1 MSLAVITQSCNSDY
15 KILGIFMMWKIY
27 LSGEIHTN
35 WRDELKKRAKEAS
48 LKVEFLGPET
58 NHDLSDNFGANL
70 LGGEGIKFWHDH
82 KGEKINSIRIKR
94 NIESA
99 DLVIVKFGDKYKQWN
114 AAFDAGYSAAKGKS
128 LIIMHEDDNQH
139 ALKEIDASALAVV
152 KNNQQLIEILKYV
165 TKE

>member
-1 MSLAVITQSCNSDY
+1 M
-15 KILGIFMMWKIY
+15 KWKIY

-35 WRDELKKRAKEAS
+35 WRDELRLIASEAG
-48 LKVEFLGPET
+48 LNVEFLEPET
-58 NHDLSDNFGANL
+58 EHNLSDNFGANI
-70 LGGEGIKFWHDH
+70 LGSEDKKFWHDH
-82 KGEKINSIRIKR
+82 KGAKINSIRIKR

-152 KNNQQLIEILKYV
+152 KNNQQLVEILKYV

>member
-1 MSLAVITQSCNSDY
+1 M
-15 KILGIFMMWKIY
+15 KWKIY

-35 WRDELKKRAKEAS
+35 WRDELRLIASEAG
-48 LKVEFLGPET
+48 LNVEFLEPET
-58 NHDLSDNFGANL
+58 EHDLSDNFGANI
-70 LGGEGIKFWHDH
+70 LGSEDIKFWHDH
-82 KGEKINSIRIKR
+82 KGAKLNSIRIKR

>member
-1 MSLAVITQSCNSDY
+1 M
-15 KILGIFMMWKIY
+15 KWKIY

-35 WRDELKKRAKEAS
+35 WRDELRLIASEAG
-48 LKVEFLGPET
+48 LNVEFLEPET
-58 NHDLSDNFGANL
+58 EHDLSDNFGANI
-70 LGGEGIKFWHDH
+70 LGSEDKKFWHDH
-82 KGEKINSIRIKR
+82 KGAKINSIRIKR

>member
-1 MSLAVITQSCNSDY
+1 M
-15 KILGIFMMWKIY
+15 KWKIY
-27 LSGEIHTN
+27 LSGEIHSN
-35 WRDELKKRAKEAS
+35 WRDELRLGASEAG
-48 LKVEFLGPET
+48 LNVEFLGPET
-58 NHDLSDNFGANL
+58 DHDLSDNFGAHI
-70 LGGEGIKFWHDH
+70 LGGEDKKFWHDH
-82 KGEKINSIRIKR
+82 KGAKINSIRIKR

-99 DLVIVKFGDKYKQWN
+99 DVVIVKFGDKYKQWN

-152 KNNQQLIEILKYV
+152 KSNQQLIEILKYV